1 MTQSS
6 TPEPGKVPQTARDLR
21 LVLRGLNYDLDAELE
36 GFRKWRQQTQKP
48 SNTNAPTPRLV
59 SVLAETSR
67 PYGKTTQRKTGFKMP
82 SVSPLTLGAGAVI
95 LLAAG
100 SILYR
105 FTNSGKPE
113 APLANSIKSES
124 VLPKVSTAKPSPPV
138 PSSKTEVPKRLIT
151 PQTTTKQIQP
161 TTIPLVPKPTKPV
174 PVQATTAAKS
184 GAFST
189 FKGYGYYYV
198 FVPVSGPKDL
208 DKLKAIAPGSYP
220 RVIDGRTYMQMA
232 AYDTDRRAQV
242 LAGQLRQRGYAAEV
256 KK

>member
-21 LVLRGLNYDLDAELE
+21 LVLRGLNYDLDTELE

-48 SNTNAPTPRLV
+48 SSANAPTPRLV

-67 PYGKTTQRKTGFKMP
+67 PYGKTAQRKTGFKMP
-82 SVSPLTLGAGAVI
+82 SVSPLAVGVGAVI

-113 APLANSIKSES
+113 APSANSIKSES
-124 VLPKVSTAKPSPPV
+124 SLPKVSTAKPLPAV
-138 PSSKTEVPKRLIT
+138 PSSKTDKRL
-151 PQTTTKQIQP
+151 TTKQTRP
-161 TTIPLVPKPTKPV
+161 ATIPLAPKPTKPV
-174 PVQATTAAKS
+174 AVQTTTATKS
-184 GAFST
+184 DAFST

-198 FVPVSGPKDL
+198 FVPVSGAKDL

>member
-48 SNTNAPTPRLV
+48 SNANAPTPRLV
-59 SVLAETSR
+59 NVLAETSR
-67 PYGKTTQRKTGFKMP
+67 PYGKPAKRNTGFRMP
-82 SVSPLTLGAGAVI
+82 SVSPVTVGAGAVI
-95 LLAAG
+95 LLATG

-113 APLANSIKSES
+113 APSANGVKSES
-124 VLPKVSTAKPSPPV
+124 ALPKVSTAKPSAPV
-138 PSSKTEVPKRLIT
+138 QSSKTKVPKKLTT
-151 PQTTTKQIQP
+151 PQTTIKKTQP
-161 TTIPLVPKPTKPV
+161 TANLLPPKKTTKPV
-174 PVQATTAAKS
+174 TVQTD
-184 GAFST
+184 AFST

-198 FVPVSGPKDL
+198 FVPVSGSKDM

-220 RVIDGRTYMQMA
+220 RVINGRTYMQMA

-242 LAGQLRQRGYAAEV
+242 LAGQLRQRGYTAEV